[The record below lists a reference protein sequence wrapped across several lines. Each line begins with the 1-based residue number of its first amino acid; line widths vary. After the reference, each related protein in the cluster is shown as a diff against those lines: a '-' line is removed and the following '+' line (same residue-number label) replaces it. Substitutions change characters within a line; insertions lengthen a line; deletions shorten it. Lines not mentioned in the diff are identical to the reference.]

1 MQKSQEL
8 KNTIQSINAKLRDFG
23 KDAVQEIK
31 MEKDGRQIGQIRY
44 GYKPQYVVDA
54 VNEVLGQENW
64 IFDLLK
70 EDVYENQCSV
80 LVSVYLNT
88 PNGFLCK
95 GPQRGQ
101 MQIVKNNV
109 GDAQKGAITAAIQKG
124 LSLWSIGQDSYLGKL
139 EAVYKSGKPATDNQ
153 TGDSKQ
159 KPIAAPSTPSE
170 PSSQIPQDNNV
181 PNDAQGASS
190 DGLPVIDGVSYE
202 QREGGVVV
210 ALGKACYDGKD
221 LLKAAG
227 FVWDKVEKVWSK
239 AA

>member
-8 KNTIQSINAKLRDFG
+8 ENTIQSINAKLRDFG

-54 VNEVLGQENW
+54 VNEILGQENW

-139 EAVYKSGKPATDNQ
+139 ETVYKSGKPATNNQ
-153 TGDSKQ
+153 TGASKQ
-159 KPIAAPSTPSE
+159 KPIAAQSTPSE
-170 PSSQIPQDNNV
+170 SSSQTPQDNNA
-181 PNDAQGASS
+181 PTDAQGASS
-190 DGLPVIDGVSYE
+190 DGLPVIDGVDYE
-202 QREGGVVV
+202 YREGGVVV

-227 FVWDKVEKVWSK
+227 FAWDKVEKVWSK